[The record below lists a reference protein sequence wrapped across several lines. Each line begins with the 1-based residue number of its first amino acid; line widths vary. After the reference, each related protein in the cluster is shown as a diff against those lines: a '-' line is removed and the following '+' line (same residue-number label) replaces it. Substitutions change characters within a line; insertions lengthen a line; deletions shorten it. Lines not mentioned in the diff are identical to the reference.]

1 MPNNK
6 LFVSSHRSLK
16 MIRLLSHSEIDFVKY
31 DECIEKSMQGKVYAM
46 SWYLDAVFPDWS
58 AYVVDDYDVVMPVP
72 LKRKFGLVYALQP
85 QFCQQLG
92 VFSKSWLSKLQAREL
107 VGKLPFLYRL
117 CFNSGNADVC
127 NEKKL
132 RPNYVLDLSA
142 DYEIL
147 NASFSL
153 QCRRNV
159 KKAKTF
165 VQRVAT
171 ISKDEYLSFLCENA
185 GQWMGKVQI
194 PVLTRLIDNA
204 ISAGCAELVSV
215 RDVQDNVL
223 AAVFFIR
230 WGGRLYYLSPV
241 SSEQGKQCQSMT
253 FLLNDIIERNANSS
267 LLIDFEGSAI
277 ESIRNFYEGF
287 GAKDEPYPMLEKNM
301 WVAKMLGK

>member
-1 MPNNK
+1 
-6 LFVSSHRSLK
+6 

-58 AYVVDDYDVVMPVP
+58 AYVVGDYDVVMPVP

-92 VFSKSWLSKLQAREL
+92 IFSKSWLSKLQAREL

-117 CFNSGNADVC
+117 CFNSGNADVF

-142 DYEIL
+142 DYEML

-171 ISKDEYLSFLCENA
+171 ILKDEYLSFLCENA

-204 ISAGCAELVSV
+204 ILAGCAELVSV

-241 SSEQGKQCQSMT
+241 SSEKGRECQSMT
-253 FLLNDIIERNANSS
+253 FLLNDIVERNANSS

-301 WVAKMLGK
+301 WVAKILGK

>member
-46 SWYLDAVFPDWS
+46 SWYLDAVFPNWS
-58 AYVVDDYDVVMPVP
+58 TYVVDDYDVVMPVP

-92 VFSKSWLSKLQAREL
+92 IFSKSWLSKLQAREL

-117 CFNSGNADVC
+117 CFNSGNADVF

-142 DYEIL
+142 DYEML

-241 SSEQGKQCQSMT
+241 SSEKGRECQSMT
-253 FLLNDIIERNANSS
+253 FLLNDIVERNANSS

>member
-1 MPNNK
+1 
-6 LFVSSHRSLK
+6 

-31 DECIEKSMQGKVYAM
+31 DECIEKSMQAKVYAM

-58 AYVVDDYDVVMPVP
+58 VYVVGDYDVVMPIP
-72 LKRKFGLVYALQP
+72 LKQKFGLKYALQP

-92 VFSKSWLSKLQAREL
+92 IFSKSWLSKLQAREL

-117 CFNSGNADVC
+117 CFNSGNADVF

-142 DYEIL
+142 YYEML

-204 ISAGCAELVSV
+204 ILAGCAELVSV

-241 SSEQGKQCQSMT
+241 SSEKGKQCQSMS

-277 ESIRNFYEGF
+277 ESIKNFYEGF

-301 WVAKMLGK
+301 LVAKMLGK

>member
-31 DECIEKSMQGKVYAM
+31 DECIENSMQGKVYAM

-58 AYVVDDYDVVMPVP
+58 AYVVGDYDVVMPVP

-92 VFSKSWLSKLQAREL
+92 IFSKSWLSKLQAREL

-117 CFNSGNADVC
+117 CFNSGNADVF

-142 DYEIL
+142 DYEML

-171 ISKDEYLSFLCENA
+171 ILKDEYLSFLCENA

-204 ISAGCAELVSV
+204 ILAGCAELVSV

-241 SSEQGKQCQSMT
+241 SSEKGKQCQSMT
-253 FLLNDIIERNANSS
+253 FLLNDIVERNANSS

-287 GAKDEPYPMLEKNM
+287 GAKDESYPMLEKNM
-301 WVAKMLGK
+301 WIAKILGK

>member
-1 MPNNK
+1 
-6 LFVSSHRSLK
+6 

-58 AYVVDDYDVVMPVP
+58 VYVVGDYDVVMPVP

-92 VFSKSWLSKLQAREL
+92 IFSKSWLSKLQAREL

-117 CFNSGNADVC
+117 CFNSGNADVF

-142 DYEIL
+142 DYEML

-171 ISKDEYLSFLCENA
+171 ILKDEYLSFLCENA

-204 ISAGCAELVSV
+204 ILAGCAELVSV

-241 SSEQGKQCQSMT
+241 SSEKGKQCQSMT

-301 WVAKMLGK
+301 WVAKVLGK

>member
-1 MPNNK
+1 
-6 LFVSSHRSLK
+6 

-31 DECIEKSMQGKVYAM
+31 DECIENSMQGKVYAM
-46 SWYLDAVFPDWS
+46 SWYLNAVFPDWS
-58 AYVVDDYDVVMPVP
+58 VYVLGDYDVVMPVP

-92 VFSKSWLSKLQAREL
+92 IFSKSWLSKLQAREL

-117 CFNSGNADVC
+117 CFNSGNADVF

-147 NASFSL
+147 NGGFSL

-171 ISKDEYLSFLCENA
+171 ILKDEYLSFLCENA

-204 ISAGCAELVSV
+204 ILAGCAELVSV

-241 SSEQGKQCQSMT
+241 SSEKGKQCQSMT

>member
-31 DECIEKSMQGKVYAM
+31 DECIEKSMQGKVYAL

-92 VFSKSWLSKLQAREL
+92 IFSKSWLSKLQAREL

-117 CFNSGNADVC
+117 CFNSGNADVF

-142 DYEIL
+142 DYEML

-159 KKAKTF
+159 KKAKTI

-204 ISAGCAELVSV
+204 ISAGSAELVSV

-241 SSEQGKQCQSMT
+241 SSEKGKQCQSMT

-301 WVAKMLGK
+301 WIAKILGK

>member
-1 MPNNK
+1 
-6 LFVSSHRSLK
+6 

-31 DECIEKSMQGKVYAM
+31 DECIENSMQGKVYAM

-58 AYVVDDYDVVMPVP
+58 AYVVGDYDVVMPVP

-92 VFSKSWLSKLQAREL
+92 IFSKSWLSKLQAREL

-117 CFNSGNADVC
+117 CFNSGNADVF

-142 DYEIL
+142 DYEML

-171 ISKDEYLSFLCENA
+171 ILKDEYLSFLCENA

-204 ISAGCAELVSV
+204 ILAGCAELVSV

-241 SSEQGKQCQSMT
+241 SSEKGRECQSMT
-253 FLLNDIIERNANSS
+253 FLLNDIIERNANTS

-301 WVAKMLGK
+301 WVAKVLRK

>member
-1 MPNNK
+1 
-6 LFVSSHRSLK
+6 
-16 MIRLLSHSEIDFVKY
+16 
-31 DECIEKSMQGKVYAM
+31 MQGKVYAM
-46 SWYLDAVFPDWS
+46 SWYLDAVSPDWS
-58 AYVVDDYDVVMPVP
+58 AYVVGDYDVVMPVP

-92 VFSKSWLSKLQAREL
+92 IFSKSWLSKLQAREL

-117 CFNSGNADVC
+117 CFNSGNADVF

-142 DYEIL
+142 YYEML

-204 ISAGCAELVSV
+204 ISAGCAEFVAV

-241 SSEQGKQCQSMT
+241 SSEKGRECQSMT
-253 FLLNDIIERNANSS
+253 FLLNDIVERNANSS

-301 WVAKMLGK
+301 WIAKVLGK

>member
-1 MPNNK
+1 
-6 LFVSSHRSLK
+6 
-16 MIRLLSHSEIDFVKY
+16 MIRLLSHREIDFVKY
-31 DECIEKSMQGKVYAM
+31 DECIEKSMQTKVYAM

-58 AYVVDDYDVVMPVP
+58 VYVVGDYDVVMPLP

-92 VFSKSWLSKLQAREL
+92 IFSKSWLSKLQAREL

-127 NEKKL
+127 NEKTL

-147 NASFSL
+147 NGGFSL

-159 KKAKTF
+159 KKAKSF
-165 VQRVAT
+165 VQRVT
-171 ISKDEYLSFLCENA
+171 EIPKDEYLSFLSENA

-215 RDVQDNVL
+215 RDDQSQVL
-223 AAVFFIR
+223 SAVFFIR
-230 WGGRLYYLSPV
+230 WCGRLYYLSPV
-241 SSEQGKQCQSMT
+241 SSEKGKQCQSMT

-277 ESIRNFYEGF
+277 ESIKNFYEGF

-301 WVAKMLGK
+301 LVAKMLGK